1 MDQQDSTT
9 SRAGAFPQQAVVD
22 DGDYPDLRIED
33 DLLDSADEIAYHE
46 DEKVY
51 RLEYDPSVDTPSE
64 AVVAAVAAMI
74 RTDPMA
80 LDPLYSAIDPSVLDG
95 LFATSPAHRRR
106 GQIVFRYSGFEIMA
120 STHGVI
126 EVNPR

>member
-1 MDQQDSTT
+1 MDQQDSNT
-9 SRAGAFPQQAVVD
+9 SRANVFPQQAVVD

-33 DLLDSADEIAYHE
+33 DLLDSADEITYHE
-46 DEKVY
+46 DERVY
-51 RLEYDPSVDTPSE
+51 RLEYDQSVDTPSE
-64 AVVAAVAAMI
+64 AVVAAVAAMT

-80 LDPLYSAIDPSVLDG
+80 LDPLYSAIDPSALDD
-95 LFATSPAHRRR
+95 LFATSPTNRRR